1 MLQSLFKRAE
11 ATVDNVIAVALARAL
26 VAIPFLVA
34 AGFAT
39 AGLALYL
46 YREFGDEAG
55 NWVMAGIFCFVGL
68 ITAGVVT
75 ARSRGATSRE
85 TGVADVG
92 GATDGNVNERDAPL
106 LDPMDKEVVA
116 AALAAVGPLA
126 LPMVLRAV
134 VRNLPLVAAVAAA
147 GFVLSR
153 QSGQEPTAQ
162 VQPAE

>member
-1 MLQSLFKRAE
+1 MLQSLFRRAE

-39 AGLALYL
+39 AGLASYL
-46 YREFGDEAG
+46 YRELGDEVG
-55 NWVMAGIFCFVGL
+55 NWAMAGIFCLVGL
-68 ITAGVVT
+68 ITAAVVA
-75 ARSRGATSRE
+75 ARSRVPATSE

-92 GATDGNVNERDAPL
+92 GTSDGNVNERDAPL

-126 LPMVLRAV
+126 LPLVLRAI

-153 QSGQEPTAQ
+153 QSGQEPTTQ